1 MRSFKLLFAAPD
13 QDRRGNRGGS
23 TRKPFAIA
31 PFAAI
36 AAVLAVSSPAY
47 AQAPGAPPGA
57 GPGTAP
63 NAAPPQPT
71 PAGVAPTT
79 TPDVVRTPSS
89 TEAPS
94 SAVPGGLTA
103 ENVAQR
109 AMVTSYQ
116 AKAAEKNLT
125 AAGARA
131 EQQWTNYLPRVGLT
145 ARYTRLSSFTPPSIT
160 GGGSLVATPQPAGT
174 LNPTPT
180 VAAAGFS
187 FPLVLD
193 NYLTQA
199 TIAIPISDYFLRIGK
214 SYSAATHSEDA
225 ARFDVVAA
233 RAKSYADGKVAYYT
247 WLRAR
252 GAIGVAEQ
260 SLVVAR
266 AHQKDAENQ
275 FAVGNAS
282 KADVLRA
289 QTQVAAAELAV
300 DRARSG
306 AAITERQIR
315 VAMHG
320 KDDDV
325 LTPGESLDG
334 NLPQQPTNLKQLV
347 AEAQAQRPEIKS
359 IDKNAESARRLA
371 EVARA
376 GKYPVVSGF
385 GDVTY
390 ANPNQRRFPQT
401 EEWFGT
407 WSLGAQVT
415 WSPSDF
421 ISAGAGGADAE
432 SRAAAL
438 DAQKQA
444 VRDGVDLEVTQAY
457 QGIIEGDAAIEST
470 QRQLESAVEGY
481 RVARELFNNGRGTAT
496 TLIDAEI
503 VLAQTR
509 FEHLNA
515 RVDARIARVRLEHA
529 LGRDAKASA
538 P

>member
-1 MRSFKLLFAAPD
+1 MRSFEMLFAPPSKEHRA
-13 QDRRGNRGGS
+13 NRGGS
-23 TRKPFAIA
+23 ARKPFATTI
-31 PFAAI
+31 AAI
-36 AAVLAVSSPAY
+36 LVLAAPAAY
-47 AQAPGAPPGA
+47 AQAPAGPPGA
-57 GPGTAP
+57 RPGTAP
-63 NAAPPQPT
+63 NAPPPATGAGAAPAVTPDIARA
-71 PAGVAPTT
+71 PAGADAASTT
-79 TPDVVRTPSS
+79 
-89 TEAPS
+89 
-94 SAVPGGLTA
+94 PGGLTA
-103 ENVAQR
+103 ETVAQR
-109 AMVTSYQ
+109 SMATSYQ
-116 AKAAEKNLT
+116 AKAAEQNLT

-131 EQQWTNYLPRVGLT
+131 EQQWTNYLPRLGLV
-145 ARYTRLSSFTPPSIT
+145 ARYTRLSSFTPPSLT
-160 GGGSLVATPQPAGT
+160 GNGSLVVTTQPAGS

-180 VAAAGFS
+180 IAAGGFS

-193 NYLTQA
+193 NYLAQA

-214 SYSAATHSEDA
+214 AYSAATRSEDA

-252 GAIGVAEQ
+252 GAVGVAEQ
-260 SLVVAR
+260 SLAVAR

-300 DRARSG
+300 DRAKSG
-306 AAITERQIR
+306 VALTERQIR
-315 VAMHG
+315 VAIHG
-320 KDDDV
+320 GDEEV
-325 LTPGESLDG
+325 LAPGESLDAG
-334 NLPQQPTNLKQLV
+334 LPTAPTNLKQLV

-359 IDKNAESARRLA
+359 IDKNAEAARKLA
-371 EVARA
+371 DVNRA
-376 GKYPVVSGF
+376 GRYPVLSGF
-385 GDVTY
+385 GDATY
-390 ANPNQRRFPQT
+390 ANPNQRRVPQAA
-401 EEWFGT
+401 EWFGT
-407 WSLGAQVT
+407 WALGAQIT
-415 WSPSDF
+415 WSPNDVLG
-421 ISAGAGGADAE
+421 ANAGGADADA
-432 SRAAAL
+432 RAAAL

-457 QGIIEGDAAIEST
+457 QGIVEADAAIDST
-470 QRQLESAVEGY
+470 QRQLASAVEGY

-515 RVDARIARVRLEHA
+515 KVDARIARVRLEHA
-529 LGRDAKASA
+529 LGRDAKAA

>member
-1 MRSFKLLFAAPD
+1 MRSFELLFASLHR
-13 QDRRGNRGGS
+13 DRVADGRGRARQS
-23 TRKPFAIA
+23 FAVL
-31 PFAAI
+31 PFAAV
-36 AAVLAVSSPAY
+36 AAVMFVSAPAS
-47 AQAPGAPPGA
+47 AQVPAGAPGT
-57 GPGTAP
+57 GPGMAP
-63 NAAPPQPT
+63 NAPPPASRAATPT
-71 PAGVAPTT
+71 TGIAPTS
-79 TPDVVRTPSS
+79 TPDVMR
-89 TEAPS
+89 AP
-94 SAVPGGLTA
+94 AQGDGTGGSLTA

-109 AMVTSYQ
+109 SMATSYQ
-116 AKAAEKNLT
+116 AKAAEQNLS
-125 AAGARA
+125 AAGARSEA
-131 EQQWTNYLPRVGLT
+131 QWTNYLPRLGLV
-145 ARYTRLSSFTPPSIT
+145 ARYTRLSNFTPPSLS
-160 GGGSLVATPQPAGT
+160 GNGSLVGTSAPPGT

-180 VAAAGFS
+180 IAAAGFS

-214 SYSAATHSEDA
+214 AYSASTRSEEA

-252 GAIGVAEQ
+252 GAVGIAEE
-260 SLVVAR
+260 SLAVAR

-275 FAVGNAS
+275 FTVGNAS

-289 QTQVAAAELAV
+289 RTQVAAAELAI
-300 DRARSG
+300 DRAKSG
-306 AAITERQIR
+306 VALTERQIR

-320 KDDDV
+320 KEDDV
-325 LTPGESLDG
+325 FTPGESLEASI
-334 NLPQQPTNLKQLV
+334 PAQPSTLKQLV
-347 AEAQAQRPEIKS
+347 AEAQSQRPEIKS
-359 IDKNAESARRLA
+359 IDKNAEAARKLA
-371 EVARA
+371 DVSRA
-376 GKYPVVSGF
+376 GKYPVLSGF

-390 ANPNQRRFPQT
+390 SNPNQRRVPAT
-401 EEWFGT
+401 ADWFAT

-415 WSPSDF
+415 WSPNDLLT
-421 ISAGAGGADAE
+421 AGASGADAE
-432 SRAAAL
+432 ARASAL

-457 QGIIEGDAAIEST
+457 QGIIEADAAIDST

-509 FEHLNA
+509 FEQLNA
-515 RVDARIARVRLEHA
+515 RADARIARVRLEHA
-529 LGRDAKASA
+529 LGRDAKAA

>member
-1 MRSFKLLFAAPD
+1 
-13 QDRRGNRGGS
+13 
-23 TRKPFAIA
+23 
-31 PFAAI
+31 
-36 AAVLAVSSPAY
+36 
-47 AQAPGAPPGA
+47 
-57 GPGTAP
+57 
-63 NAAPPQPT
+63 
-71 PAGVAPTT
+71 
-79 TPDVVRTPSS
+79 VRTPSS